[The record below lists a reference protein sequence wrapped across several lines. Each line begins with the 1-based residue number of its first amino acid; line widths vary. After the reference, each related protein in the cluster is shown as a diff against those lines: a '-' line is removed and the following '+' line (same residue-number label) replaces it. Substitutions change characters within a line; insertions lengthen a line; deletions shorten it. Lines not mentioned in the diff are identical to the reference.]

1 MQDQRLEKPPQT
13 KKQRSS
19 LMSQHQETS
28 AAFPEAHVNRCQ
40 QVLHGDL
47 ALGAVV
53 HDLRQSVAAQEDLRS
68 RTELLRGLASKER
81 KPFKLA
87 AMRAIDRVLPATA
100 EGTPAS
106 KLATN
111 ASLRNFV
118 SVVTPNIRLR
128 ARAGAGKST
137 AIVIKCDFLI
147 RELGIAP
154 ETIQVLTFNKKAAE
168 DLSAKMVEALGPEV
182 GKRVGVNTFHSLAFH
197 VLRRAPATAQMS
209 LNFKADDAE
218 LSADGHTEASLMF
231 RAQKAATRSQDIRM
245 YKQRYEGTRHAYM
258 AERDDFED
266 SLRGLTLKA
275 ASLLRARRGTPGGLR
290 RTPVTAHLARV
301 VDDYEARLEKAQSL
315 DGQSGLRKAADI
327 LSSDQPLE
335 GFKRLNGNL
344 QYLFVDEYQDF
355 SAAFEALVQGV
366 MTRNPTCVLNAVGDD
381 WQSINGFMG
390 AAPVFFETF
399 RKRYPASLHLPLQ
412 VNWRCGQ
419 RIVALGNEVMEAT
432 ASEEAVAGLPHAGK
446 IRVKVGGIVVHRY
459 NKAAWQEDA
468 RDFLKRQLVN
478 TAGLAWAD
486 DARAGRDPGTMVL
499 LAAKRKPFG
508 RDLLAYA
515 AHIEEA
521 HGVRVATSTCH
532 SAKGLQWD
540 HVILLDGIAT
550 EYPAA
555 HPADPIQRDLIPKVD
570 RDAESHRL
578 LYVAVTRAKQ
588 TLTLLAPTELHDR
601 LKPAFAFA
609 KT

>member
-1 MQDQRLEKPPQT
+1 
-13 KKQRSS
+13 
-19 LMSQHQETS
+19 MSQAQETI
-28 AAFPEAHVNRCQ
+28 APFLEAHVKRCQ
-40 QVLHGDL
+40 QVLQGDL
-47 ALGAVV
+47 SLASVV
-53 HDLRQSVAAQEDLRS
+53 RDLRQAVAGQDDARA
-68 RTELLRGLASKER
+68 RTDLLRALASKER
-81 KPFKLA
+81 KPFKRA
-87 AMRAIDRVLPATA
+87 AMRAIDRILPAGGD
-100 EGTPAS
+100 GTPAAQ
-106 KLATN
+106 LATN

-154 ETIQVLTFNKKAAE
+154 ESIQVLTFNKKAAE
-168 DLSAKMVEALGPEV
+168 DLSAKMVDALGPDL

-197 VLRRAPATAQMS
+197 VLRRAPETAQAT

-218 LSADGHTEASLMF
+218 LSADGHAEASLMF
-231 RAQKAATRSQDIRM
+231 RAQKAATRDHDIRM
-245 YKQRYEGTRHAYM
+245 YKQRFEGTRHAYM

-266 SLRGLTLKA
+266 SLRSLTLNA

-301 VDDYEARLEKAQSL
+301 VDDYEARLEKARSL
-315 DGQSGLRKAADI
+315 DGQTGLRKAAEI
-327 LSSDQPLE
+327 LSGDQPLD
-335 GFKRLNGNL
+335 GFRRLSGTL
-344 QYLFVDEYQDF
+344 RYLFVDEYQDF

-366 MTRNPTCVLNAVGDD
+366 MARNPNCVLNAVGDD

-412 VNWRCGQ
+412 VNWRCGK
-419 RIVALGNEVMEAT
+419 RIVALGNAVMEAT
-432 ASEEAVAGLPHAGK
+432 AAEEAVAGLPHEGK
-446 IRVKVGGIVVHRY
+446 IRVKVGRIVVHKY
-459 NKAAWQEDA
+459 NKAAWHEDA
-468 RDFLKRQLVN
+468 RDFLEAQLVKM
-478 TAGLAWAD
+478 AGLAWDD
-486 DARAGRDPGTMVL
+486 DARAGREAGSMVL
-499 LAAKRKPFG
+499 LAGKRKPFG

-515 AHIEEA
+515 AHIEDA
-521 HGVRVATSTCH
+521 HGIRVATSTCH

-540 HVILLDGIAT
+540 HVILLDGITT

-555 HPADPIQRDLIPKVD
+555 HPADPIQRDLISKAEKE
-570 RDAESHRL
+570 AESHRL

-588 TLTLLAPTELHDR
+588 SLTLLAPTELHAR
-601 LKPAFAFA
+601 LTPAVALA
-609 KT
+609 KV